1 MLLVKIAQEE
11 ELRKSRRV
19 QDSATQ
25 EKSLKDMDAKW
36 EAILNEK
43 TNELMTTIQSL
54 QEENKNLSVK
64 LTQLEL
70 KGVRLQREIDE
81 GDTEVFKVRC

>member
-1 MLLVKIAQEE
+1 
-11 ELRKSRRV
+11 
-19 QDSATQ
+19 
-25 EKSLKDMDAKW
+25 MDAKW
-36 EAILNEK
+36 EAILNDK
-43 TNELMTTIQSL
+43 TNELMGTIQSL

-64 LTQLEL
+64 LTELEL